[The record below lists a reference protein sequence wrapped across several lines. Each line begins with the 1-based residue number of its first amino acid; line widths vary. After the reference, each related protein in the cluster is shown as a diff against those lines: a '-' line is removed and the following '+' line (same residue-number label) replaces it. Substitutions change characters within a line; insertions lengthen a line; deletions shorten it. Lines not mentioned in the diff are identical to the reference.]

1 MAQDNAD
8 KFCQLFSNFS
18 LVVRAR
24 CNEARNP
31 ATKED
36 LEDQLEYRTAS
47 EIKSML
53 KKANE
58 EYARAKK
65 LFKMGKI
72 SKDELYDF
80 EWRVFELKDELDKL
94 NDKGVQ

>member
-1 MAQDNAD
+1 MANDNAD

-36 LEDQLEYRTAS
+36 LEE
-47 EIKSML
+47 
-53 KKANE
+53 
-58 EYARAKK
+58 AKK
-65 LFKMGKI
+65 I
-72 SKDELYDF
+72 
-80 EWRVFELKDELDKL
+80 LKE
-94 NDKGVQ
+94 N

>member
-18 LVVRAR
+18 LVIRTR
-24 CNEARNP
+24 CAEARNA

-36 LEDQLEYRTAS
+36 LEDQFEYKTAS
-47 EIKSML
+47 QIKSML

-58 EYARAKK
+58 EYAHAKK
-65 LFKMGKI
+65 LFKVGKI
-72 SKDELYDF
+72 SKEELYDC
-80 EWRVFELKDELDKL
+80 EWRVFELKEELDKL

>member
-1 MAQDNAD
+1 MISGNAD
-8 KFCQLFSNFS
+8 KFCQLFSAFS
-18 LVVRAR
+18 LIVRPCGNSSR
-24 CNEARNP
+24 KP

-36 LEDQLEYRTAS
+36 LQDQIDYKTKS
-47 EIKSML
+47 QIKQML

-58 EYARAKK
+58 EYSQAKK
-65 LFKMGKI
+65 LYKVGKI

-80 EWRVFELKDELDKL
+80 EWRVFELREELDKF

>member
-1 MAQDNAD
+1 MANDNAD

-24 CNEARNP
+24 CEEARNA

-36 LEDQLEYRTAS
+36 LDQQFEYKTAAQ
-47 EIKSML
+47 IKGML

-58 EYARAKK
+58 EYAHAKK
-65 LFKMGKI
+65 LFKAGKI
-72 SKDELYDF
+72 SKEELYDC
-80 EWRVFELKDELDKL
+80 EWRVFELKEELDKL